1 MSACKRTIS
10 GSTAWGAWQV
20 RKAAVRILWESCIRA
35 PDFPRASEACVAVL
49 HRVGDN
55 EESILEL
62 VAKVFH
68 GLWFAGTSSNS
79 KQIA

>member
-1 MSACKRTIS
+1 M
-10 GSTAWGAWQV
+10 
-20 RKAAVRILWESCIRA
+20 RILWESCIRA

-49 HRVGDN
+49 HRVADN

-68 GLWFAGTSSNS
+68 GLWFAGMSLTCKYS
-79 KQIA
+79 A